1 MKEIIALIR
10 PNKVDA
16 TKKALEALELP
27 AFTGRSVRGRGKA
40 AVNITSG
47 NMLIAKTEMVQKRMF
62 IIATEDKNVDKIVR
76 MIIDVNNTGMPGD
89 GKIFVLPI
97 SSSYRVREG
106 RDVESK

>member
-1 MKEIIALIR
+1 MKEVIALIR

-47 NMLIAKTEMVQKRMF
+47 DMLIAKTEMVQKRML
-62 IIATEDKNVDKIVR
+62 IIAAQDKNVDKIVKTI
-76 MIIDVNNTGMPGD
+76 MMVNNTGMPGD

-97 SSSYRVREG
+97 ASSYRVREG
-106 RDVESK
+106 KAVETI

>member
-40 AVNITSG
+40 AD
-47 NMLIAKTEMVQKRMF
+47 MLIAKTEMVQKRML
-62 IIATEDKNVDKIVR
+62 IIAAQDKNVDKIVKAI
-76 MIIDVNNTGMPGD
+76 MMVNNTGMPGD

-97 SSSYRVREG
+97 ASSYRVREG
-106 RDVESK
+106 KAVETI